1 MAPIPPATPLT
12 GVIVLDFTRYLSG
25 PFTTMILRD
34 LGARVVKLESPKGD
48 PARNAGPF
56 QNDDSAYF
64 HAINRGKESVVV
76 DFRSGDEVDRLR
88 ALMAD
93 VDCVVENFRPGV
105 MQAMGLG
112 PEACFE
118 INPKLVFASCSGF
131 GGDGP
136 YSTHPAFDVVVQ
148 AMGGVM
154 SVTGQPDSPPTR
166 VGVSQ
171 GDMVA
176 GVYTSLGILSAL
188 FRREQ
193 TGLGALVDCSMLEAQ
208 LSLMTHAIGIRV
220 AKGEDPLRIGSRH
233 PALAPFD
240 VFPTSDGYVA
250 IAVPTEGGF
259 EALCGVLG
267 LDSLPSDPMAANN
280 AARLAN
286 ISVLTEMLSARTA
299 QMSSSRLVELLRDAS
314 VPVGPV
320 LSPSDLLAD
329 PHISHRQSLGKIDDW
344 GDDGLVV
351 PGQPFRLDG
360 ERFMVEERGPKLGEM
375 SLGELEADLN
385 WNATGSA
392 DQGSHG

>member
-12 GVIVLDFTRYLSG
+12 GVTVLDFTRYLSG

-34 LGARVVKLESPKGD
+34 LGARVVKLESAKGD

-64 HAINRGKESVVV
+64 HAINRGKESIVV

-240 VFPTSDGYVA
+240 AFPTSDGYVA
-250 IAVPTEGGF
+250 ISPREEHQWTAWLELMGN
-259 EALCGVLG
+259 
-267 LDSLPSDPMAANN
+267 PSW
-280 AARLAN
+280 
-286 ISVLTEMLSARTA
+286 
-299 QMSSSRLVELLRDAS
+299 
-314 VPVGPV
+314 G
-320 LSPSDLLAD
+320 SD
-329 PHISHRQSLGKIDDW
+329 
-344 GDDGLVV
+344 
-351 PGQPFRLDG
+351 
-360 ERFMVEERGPKLGEM
+360 ERFTTRRDRQRNWT
-375 SLGELEADLN
+375 ELEPLLIEWSSHEKKEDVYRRAQEAHVPAFPVNTAGDLFQSVQLQSRGFFREMDHPVAGRLPYTGFPYTLS
-385 WNATGSA
+385 NANLEMQRPAPTLGQHNA
-392 DQGSHG
+392 EVLEGLR